1 MKPENFLSLGI
12 IGDKRVAHSLSPR
25 MHNAIMKRRGITGA
39 YVPFPVE
46 SAVVGSAVAGIR
58 ALGINGVNVTVPH
71 KKAVMDHLD
80 QLSDT
85 AQRAGAVNTILRR
98 NKTLEGHNT
107 DVGGFI
113 DALEQTG
120 FDVAGKT
127 ALVAGAGGAARA
139 VLLALQALEPK
150 RVILTG
156 RDQNKVE
163 PLAKEMLAV
172 PLPWTELTHAAG
184 EAGLIVNATA
194 VSSPDE
200 SPELAALVG
209 KMEAGPRG
217 LIFDLNYGRRE
228 NFWQDLAQRRGSIFL
243 DGLPMLA
250 NQARRSFAIWTGIEA
265 PVEEFFQALT
275 ETT

>member
-1 MKPENFLSLGI
+1 MKPEKFLSLGI
-12 IGDKRVAHSLSPR
+12 IGDERVAHSLSPR
-25 MHNAIMKRRGITGA
+25 MHNAVMKRRGITGA

-46 SAVVGSAVAGIR
+46 SGLVGLAVAGIR
-58 ALGINGVNVTVPH
+58 ALGIIGVNVTVPH

-107 DVGGFI
+107 DVGGFT
-113 DALEQTG
+113 DALRQTG
-120 FDVAGKT
+120 FDTAGKT
-127 ALVAGAGGAARA
+127 ALVVGAGGAARA
-139 VLLALQALEPK
+139 VLLALQALELK

-156 RDQNKVE
+156 RDSNKVE

-172 PLPWTELTHAAG
+172 PLPWTELTHVGA
-184 EAGLIVNATA
+184 EAELIVNAAA

-200 SPELAALVG
+200 SPELAAIVG
-209 KMEAGPRG
+209 KMEAGPCG
-217 LIFDLNYGRRE
+217 LVFDLNYGRRE

-250 NQARRSFAIWTGIEA
+250 SQARRSFTIWTGIEA

>member
-1 MKPENFLSLGI
+1 MKPEKFLSLGI
-12 IGDKRVAHSLSPR
+12 IGDERVAHSLSPR

-46 SAVVGSAVAGIR
+46 SAVVGQAVAGIR
-58 ALGINGVNVTVPH
+58 ALGIVGVNVTVPH

-113 DALEQTG
+113 DALGRTG
-120 FDVAGKT
+120 FDMAGKT
-127 ALVAGAGGAARA
+127 ALVIGAGGAARA

-150 RVILTG
+150 RVALTG
-156 RDQNKVE
+156 RDPDKVE
-163 PLAKEMLAV
+163 PLAEETYAA
-172 PLPWTELTHAAG
+172 PLPWDELPHAAG
-184 EAGLIVNATA
+184 EAELIVNATA

-200 SPELAALVG
+200 SPKLAALAG
-209 KMEAGPRG
+209 KMEAGPCG
-217 LIFDLNYGRRE
+217 LVFDLNYGRRE
-228 NFWQDLAQRRGSIFL
+228 NFWQDLAQRRGSIFI

-250 NQARRSFAIWTGIEA
+250 SQARRSFTIWTGIEA
-265 PVEEFFQALT
+265 PAEEFFQALT